1 MATQEETIQTIL
13 TKISSLATSATTS
26 EKLARLIEGGK
37 YAIHSKS
44 FPSLTASQKAAKQ
57 AILNKSQTLL
67 NAETDLEQFAWLNK
81 ALDNYLFKS
90 LDGTSFSVSD
100 LTSPMGGIY
109 DEVNDCW
116 YNIGN
121 NIPVVQ
127 MQRRRVI
134 CTGNP
139 MFGGDVYRYLDANN
153 SALFEDDG
161 TSALAFVAGGAL
173 DGSLST
179 YQVYVE
185 TPKFYHIQEKIGGL
199 LYLAVG
205 LTPFQITT
213 LSGKV
218 LKSTTHP
225 CFRKSGWTPDDLG
238 TNLVN
243 EYDFSYSSAFEGIY
257 FDASEA
263 TQKTLSNGN
272 LQTNGVTIDTTNDKI
287 LSIANLSLYL
297 KPTTYITRAN
307 ARTLIANATSKQ
319 WSWHQYTA
327 TRLLYLCEYKN
338 HNSQSTIGGYTEGGG
353 FTYDKVAPTGTT
365 LSLGNKT
372 GTILNNGSV
381 IPTISGVST
390 NAIIGMSYR
399 GEENIFGNV
408 WKWCD
413 GVNINNQEVFICD
426 INDTFADNIF
436 TGEYLKLGVKMPTR
450 DGFQAKIQSNFLIEE
465 VGSSSLKD
473 ITDYYYQLS
482 GQRVLRLGGYLA
494 DGSSAGLGCL
504 LCASA
509 SSNLAAGIGSR

>member
-13 TKISSLATSATTS
+13 TKVSTLATGATTS
-26 EKLARLIEGGK
+26 DKLADLVEGAK

-44 FPSLTASQKAAKQ
+44 FPSLTASQKSAKQ
-57 AILNKSQTLL
+57 AILDKSQTLL
-67 NAETDLEQFAWLNK
+67 NSESDLSKFAYLNK

-90 LDGTSFSVSD
+90 LDGSDFSITD

-127 MQRRRVI
+127 MQRRRVV

-153 SALFEDDG
+153 SALFEDG

-225 CFRKSGWTPDDLG
+225 YFRKSGWTPDDLG

-243 EYDFSYSSAFEGIY
+243 EYDFSYSPAFEGIY

-272 LQTNGVTIDTTNDKI
+272 LQTNSVTIDTTNDKI

-338 HNSQSTIGGYTEGGG
+338 HNSQSTIGGYTEGGA
-353 FTYDKVAPTGTT
+353 FSYDKVAPTGTT

-381 IPTISGVST
+381 ILVIGGVST
-390 NAIIGMSYR
+390 SAVIGMSYR

-413 GVNINNQEVFICD
+413 GINVNNQEVFICG
-426 INDTFADNIF
+426 INDTFADNMF
-436 TGEYLKLGVKMPTR
+436 TSEYLKLGVKMPTK
-450 DGFQAKIQSNFLIEE
+450 DGYQAKIQSNFLIEE
-465 VGSSSLKD
+465 VGSSSSKD
-473 ITDYYYQLS
+473 TTDYYYQAT
-482 GQRVLRLGGYLA
+482 GNRVVQLGGALY
-494 DGSSAGLGCL
+494 DGANAGLAFFYCYG
-504 LCASA
+504 A
-509 SSNLAAGIGSR
+509 SSTVHAYIGSR

>member
-13 TKISSLATSATTS
+13 TKISSLAPNATTS

-44 FPSLTASQKAAKQ
+44 FPSLTASQKTAKQ
-57 AILNKSQTLL
+57 AILDKSQTLL

-90 LDGTSFSVSD
+90 LDGTSFSVAD

-127 MQRRRVI
+127 MQRRRVV

-139 MFGGDVYRYLDANN
+139 MWGGRVYRYLDASN
-153 SALFEDDG
+153 SSLFEDG
-161 TSALAFVAGGAL
+161 ASALAYIAGGAL

-185 TPKFYHIQEKIGGL
+185 TPKFYYVQEKIGGL
-199 LYLAVG
+199 FYMAVG
-205 LTPFQITT
+205 LTPFTITT
-213 LSGKV
+213 LSGKI
-218 LKSTTHP
+218 LTSTTHP
-225 CFRKSGWTPDDLG
+225 SFRKSGWTADELG
-238 TNLVN
+238 TNAAN
-243 EYDFSYSSAFEGIY
+243 EYDYSYSSAFEGIY
-257 FDASEA
+257 FDASA
-263 TQKTLSNGN
+263 TTQKTLSDGN
-272 LQTNGVTIDTTNDKI
+272 LQTNGVTIDTANDKI
-287 LSIANLSLYL
+287 LSIANLTLYL
-297 KPTTYITRAN
+297 QPATYITRAN

-338 HNSQSTIGGYTEGGG
+338 HNSQSVIGGYTEGGSWAY
-353 FTYDKVAPTGTT
+353 TKVAPTGTT

-381 IPTISGVST
+381 IPAIGGVST
-390 NAIIGMSYR
+390 SAIIGMSYR
-399 GEENIFGNV
+399 GEENIFGNI

-413 GVNINNQEVFICD
+413 GINVNNQEAYICD
-426 INDTFADNIF
+426 INDTFTDNVYTDDF
-436 TGEYLKLGVKMPTR
+436 VKLGIKMPTNN
-450 DGFQAKIQSNFLIEE
+450 GYQAKMQSNFLPEE
-465 VGSSSLKD
+465 IGSSSSKD
-473 ITDYYYQLS
+473 ITDYYYQS
-482 GQRVLRLGGYLA
+482 TGNSVVLLGGVLYYGASFGLA
-494 DGSSAGLGCL
+494 CFSCNG
-504 LCASA
+504 A
-509 SSNLAAGIGSR
+509 SSDVDANIGSR